1 MSSPTGSGDRRP
13 RGTSPVSG
21 TSEPIG
27 PESTRPEHSAAEPY
41 PAIDSDA
48 GTPTE
53 ATPVYDATESRRSAA
68 HTAAA
73 DTHTHALHTTDRDFS
88 GSNARDRSTPDAPT
102 PYAERD
108 YTPHNEPDGHL
119 DTARADDPAFAT
131 REMAA
136 AREREAFGGIKI
148 GSAFFGWLAATGMAV
163 LLTALV
169 AAAGTAVGL
178 ATNTDVNAAVGQAT
192 SNQTVGIVGIV
203 LLLVILFASYYSGGY
218 VAGRM
223 ARFNGAKQGFMVWIW
238 ALIAAVLVAV
248 LGMIAGEQFN
258 ILAQLNS
265 FPRIPVNEGQVTT
278 TGIIAAVV
286 VALVALVGAV
296 LGGMAGMHFHRKVDR
311 AGFTPTADYEER

>member
-1 MSSPTGSGDRRP
+1 MSSTVGPEDRQSRRAARGEGADGIDAGNRTDGSRVEDRLEGRRSYADAPGASRNFDTGTDYDGDTRAYAVP
-13 RGTSPVSG
+13 P
-21 TSEPIG
+21 TSE
-27 PESTRPEHSAAEPY
+27 
-41 PAIDSDA
+41 
-48 GTPTE
+48 
-53 ATPVYDATESRRSAA
+53 
-68 HTAAA
+68 HTVAA
-73 DTHTHALHTTDRDFS
+73 DP
-88 GSNARDRSTPDAPT
+88 NA
-102 PYAERD
+102 
-108 YTPHNEPDGHL
+108 
-119 DTARADDPAFAT
+119 AT
-131 REMAA
+131 RETVI
-136 AREREAFGGIKI
+136 AREKEQFGGIKI

-178 ATNTDVNAAVGQAT
+178 ATNTDVNAAVGRAA
-192 SNQTVGIVGIV
+192 SNQTVGILGIIV
-203 LLLVILFASYYSGGY
+203 LLVILFGSYYSGGY

-223 ARFNGAKQGFMVWIW
+223 ARFNGAKQGFAVWIW

-311 AGFTPTADYEER
+311 AGFTPTADYEEH